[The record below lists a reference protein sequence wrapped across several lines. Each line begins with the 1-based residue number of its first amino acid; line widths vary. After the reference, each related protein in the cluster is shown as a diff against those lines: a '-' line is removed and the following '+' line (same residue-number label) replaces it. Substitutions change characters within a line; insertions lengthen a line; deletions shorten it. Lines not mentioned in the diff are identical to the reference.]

1 MQEQIGKVTI
11 QYREEE
17 ILLQTEALE
26 DARIRELLAEGYDCR
41 QQQSPDW
48 PVLYHLS
55 HLRANLTQ
63 WLPVKKTDRVLEF
76 GADSGELTGGFAGK
90 AAEVICLE
98 ENFSRCKLLA
108 TRHQDV
114 DNLVVYAGDLWKNLE
129 QIEGNFDWI
138 IAPGILSEA
147 QRYFAGEDPQVQALR
162 ILKKRLHPKGHLVL
176 AVDNR
181 FGMKYWAGAM
191 EPHTGRYFDS
201 LEGNGST
208 CSRKELEVLLE
219 KSGLG
224 EYRMYYPYPERWFP
238 MSMYSDHWLPGAGEL
253 NQNLRN
259 FEGERLVL
267 FDEEKVYEEIKESL
281 GVDVVR
287 LEGKPDNMSLVHSD
301 IDTKLNRVCLIFANE
316 NTTLEYQIV
325 VNYQEKSH
333 GYDIEDEKIKEELI
347 KEGGNEIRFTQYKLP
362 DESKENTAEF
372 VYQDVFYTLNAVM
385 DEEDFKKILKNLY
398 FF

>member
-147 QRYFAGEDPQVQALR
+147 QRYFAGENPQVQALK

-208 CSRKELEVLLE
+208 CSRKSWKFFWKRVVLG
-219 KSGLG
+219 SIGCII
-224 EYRMYYPYPERWFP
+224 RTR
-238 MSMYSDHWLPGAGEL
+238 SAGF
-253 NQNLRN
+253 R
-259 FEGERLVL
+259 
-267 FDEEKVYEEIKESL
+267 
-281 GVDVVR
+281 
-287 LEGKPDNMSLVHSD
+287 
-301 IDTKLNRVCLIFANE
+301 
-316 NTTLEYQIV
+316 
-325 VNYQEKSH
+325 
-333 GYDIEDEKIKEELI
+333 
-347 KEGGNEIRFTQYKLP
+347 
-362 DESKENTAEF
+362 
-372 VYQDVFYTLNAVM
+372 
-385 DEEDFKKILKNLY
+385 
-398 FF
+398 

>member
-1 MQEQIGKVTI
+1 M
-11 QYREEE
+11 
-17 ILLQTEALE
+17 
-26 DARIRELLAEGYDCR
+26 
-41 QQQSPDW
+41 
-48 PVLYHLS
+48 
-55 HLRANLTQ
+55 
-63 WLPVKKTDRVLEF
+63 
-76 GADSGELTGGFAGK
+76 
-90 AAEVICLE
+90 ICLE

-147 QRYFAGEDPQVQALR
+147 QRYFAGENPQVQALK

-259 FEGERLVL
+259 FEGERPPAG
-267 FDEEKVYEEIKESL
+267 EHHPE
-281 GVDVVR
+281 
-287 LEGKPDNMSLVHSD
+287 
-301 IDTKLNRVCLIFANE
+301 
-316 NTTLEYQIV
+316 
-325 VNYQEKSH
+325 
-333 GYDIEDEKIKEELI
+333 
-347 KEGGNEIRFTQYKLP
+347 
-362 DESKENTAEF
+362 
-372 VYQDVFYTLNAVM
+372 
-385 DEEDFKKILKNLY
+385 
-398 FF
+398 